1 MRVAVFDSHSYDRK
15 FLTEVNKSFGHE
27 LVFFEPR
34 LTPET
39 ALLAAGFPAVCSF
52 VNDRLSRET
61 LASLKST
68 GTQIIAL
75 RCAGFNHVDLIAAKE
90 FGVRISRVPEYSPYA
105 VAEHA
110 VALILTL
117 NRKIHR
123 ANSRVHEL
131 NFSLDGLVGFDL
143 HKKTVG
149 ILGTGKIGAAFA
161 KIMHGFGCE
170 CLAFDLHKS
179 ASLENEIGLKYVSL
193 DEIYARSDILSLHI
207 PLTPQTKYIVNN
219 ESISKMKHGVMFIN
233 TSRGGLVESKSL
245 IAGLK
250 TGKIGYAG
258 LDVYEEEAG
267 VFFEDLSESILDD
280 DVLARLLTFPNVLIT
295 SHQAFLTREA
305 LQNIAWTTLENIR
318 QFEVGAPLSCEV
330 L

>member
-1 MRVAVFDSHSYDRK
+1 MRVAVFDTHHYDRK
-15 FLTEVNKSFGHE
+15 SLGEVNKSFGHE
-27 LVFFEPR
+27 LVYFEPR
-34 LTPET
+34 LTPDT

-52 VNDRLSRET
+52 VNDKLSRET
-61 LASLKST
+61 LASLKSA
-68 GTQIIAL
+68 GTRLIAL
-75 RCAGFNHVDLIAAKE
+75 RSAGFNHVDLVAAKE
-90 FGVRISRVPEYSPYA
+90 LGLTISRVPEYSPHA

-143 HKKTVG
+143 YKKTVG
-149 ILGTGKIGAAFA
+149 VVGTGKIGAAFA

-170 CLAFDLHKS
+170 CLAYDIYKS
-179 ASLENEIGLKYVSL
+179 ERLESEIGLKYVSL
-193 DEIYARSDILSLHI
+193 EEIYARSDIVSLHI
-207 PLTPQTKYIVNN
+207 PLTPQTKYIINT
-219 ESISKMKHGVMFIN
+219 ESIAKMKHGVMFIN
-233 TSRGGLVESKSL
+233 TSRGALVESKAL
-245 IAGLK
+245 IAALK
-250 TGKIGYAG
+250 SGRVGYAG

-267 VFFEDLSESILDD
+267 VFFQNLSETILDD

-305 LQNIAWTTLENIR
+305 LQNIAWTTLESIR
-318 QFEVGAPLSCEV
+318 QFEAGETLTCEIT
-330 L
+330 